1 MIFCTADELATEA
14 EHHIRLYGEDRCYG
28 CTLKVALWGWAEYKV
43 TAEGFTRVFK
53 LCKACWVHDH
63 CNEYSPLANQPTC
76 TCTPGRAV
84 ACDDAVC
91 TRHVV
96 PAMERVPAGIPRMLV
111 AANPDPE
118 RRLNKLT
125 AAVAAYRAT
134 AAADDPNYSPCPR
147 HRKVKSNPFA
157 IRSSR
162 NPGGINPARVRA
174 HPLSRPTGYE
184 YGSPEAG
191 AKRRAIRLQEKKNA
205 DSYDPWELP
214 LRDLGCV
221 GSSQI
226 ICWEYPPICCGSSQI
241 IWGTWS
247 SDQGWDSSD
256 VWKSTLLL
264 LEQTN
269 EGGAKIWFGTWFQEN
284 HELTAHKHKGS
295 ILNQN
300 FVERPSWFRKN
311 REPTAGRRRGSI
323 ADPNA
328 AGFEKT
334 VNQLPAGVGAALW
347 TQMRLVSKNQEPT
360 AGRRRSCIAEPNA
373 AGFEKIGNRPLAGV
387 GAALWTQMQPV
398 SKKSG
403 IDCQQA

>member
-1 MIFCTADELATEA
+1 MPSAIAATSPATPTSRDGQRQRRLWDINLVNGGGVMIFCTANELATEA

-28 CTLKVALWGWAEYKV
+28 CTLKVALWGWAKYKV
-43 TAEGFTRVFK
+43 TAEGFTCVFK

-91 TRHVV
+91 ARHVV

-125 AAVAAYRAT
+125 AAVAAYHAT

-147 HRKVKSNPFA
+147 RRKVKSNPFA

-191 AKRRAIRLQEKKNA
+191 AKRRAIRLQEKKVSVKN
-205 DSYDPWELP
+205 EP
-214 LRDLGCV
+214 L
-221 GSSQI
+221 
-226 ICWEYPPICCGSSQI
+226 
-241 IWGTWS
+241 
-247 SDQGWDSSD
+247 
-256 VWKSTLLL
+256 
-264 LEQTN
+264 
-269 EGGAKIWFGTWFQEN
+269 
-284 HELTAHKHKGS
+284 
-295 ILNQN
+295 
-300 FVERPSWFRKN
+300 
-311 REPTAGRRRGSI
+311 
-323 ADPNA
+323 
-328 AGFEKT
+328 
-334 VNQLPAGVGAALW
+334 
-347 TQMRLVSKNQEPT
+347 
-360 AGRRRSCIAEPNA
+360 
-373 AGFEKIGNRPLAGV
+373 
-387 GAALWTQMQPV
+387 
-398 SKKSG
+398 
-403 IDCQQA
+403 